1 MRDGRRDGARLSP
14 GSNSNATASANGFQL
29 YAGVARL
36 VELSPRG
43 GWKRSKFHRHHRK
56 SAHGNWVR
64 QGDAAGDSVADQLRS
79 GIEPVV
85 LDELNVAQPSVPIRP
100 AGRTRDRAG
109 WSERCAAR
117 CDGAQPRPIR
127 RFDAWIASARAAGR
141 SGSRSCCRGLPKLRI
156 RHAKLERIAD
166 LQRITRLV
174 IPPTS
179 NHSAFSFNAAKGG
192 DPMSHG
198 SAQRSER
205 GVCRP

>member
-1 MRDGRRDGARLSP
+1 
-14 GSNSNATASANGFQL
+14 
-29 YAGVARL
+29 
-36 VELSPRG
+36 
-43 GWKRSKFHRHHRK
+43 
-56 SAHGNWVR
+56 
-64 QGDAAGDSVADQLRS
+64 
-79 GIEPVV
+79 
-85 LDELNVAQPSVPIRP
+85 
-100 AGRTRDRAG
+100 
-109 WSERCAAR
+109 
-117 CDGAQPRPIR
+117 
-127 RFDAWIASARAAGR
+127 
-141 SGSRSCCRGLPKLRI
+141 LPKLKS